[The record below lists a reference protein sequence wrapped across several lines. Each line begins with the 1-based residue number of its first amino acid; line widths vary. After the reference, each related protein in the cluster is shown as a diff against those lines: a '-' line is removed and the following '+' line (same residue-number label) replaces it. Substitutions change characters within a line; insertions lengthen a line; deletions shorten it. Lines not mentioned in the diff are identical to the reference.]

1 MDSKNANLEERL
13 RSLLVQLTTES
24 GILERIVHKSKNQH
38 RGSLYFQALLKVRRD
53 LRLLQSAGLG
63 QILDAFV
70 PIIKGTSPV
79 ENARHTKRNKKKCL
93 QGKHTYQNR
102 LLGVARILSQMVEPI
117 LKAAIQISLLLAKS
131 FFMGFSL
138 TILACLARLRV
149 LVQQIL
155 IDVVSVFNMASAHSQ
170 KHSLKVSGEGIEA
183 CVEYYTAGGGV
194 PTLECIWEIDKYV
207 LREISQFHA
216 AKIPE
221 EERAFPLESRI
232 EYEPLELLGQVSEI
246 VDKEIALEKTPFHEP
261 QPLSILPSNRSSTSY
276 VSIKSTDC
284 KNSLNA
290 EPAFSPSVDED
301 LFVSSMTQKSQTETR
316 KRAAFIAV
324 QIPKPSKSEFTHP
337 GKKMRVDSPNRDGDD
352 TIFLDFPFS
361 DASKN
366 VTLF

>member
-13 RSLLVQLTTES
+13 KSLLAQLTTES

-102 LLGVARILSQMVEPI
+102 LLGVARLLSQMVEPI

-149 LVQQIL
+149 LVQQ
-155 IDVVSVFNMASAHSQ
+155 
-170 KHSLKVSGEGIEA
+170 A

-194 PTLECIWEIDKYV
+194 PTLECIWEVDKYV

-261 QPLSILPSNRSSTSY
+261 QPLSILPSNRLSTSY

-284 KNSLNA
+284 KNSPNA
-290 EPAFSPSVDED
+290 EPAFGPSVDKD
-301 LFVSSMTQKSQTETR
+301 LFVSSLTQKSQTELR
-316 KRAAFIAV
+316 KRAAFVAV
-324 QIPKPSKSEFTHP
+324 QIPKPSESELTRP
-337 GKKMRVDSPNRDGDD
+337 GKKMRVDYPSNGDGDD